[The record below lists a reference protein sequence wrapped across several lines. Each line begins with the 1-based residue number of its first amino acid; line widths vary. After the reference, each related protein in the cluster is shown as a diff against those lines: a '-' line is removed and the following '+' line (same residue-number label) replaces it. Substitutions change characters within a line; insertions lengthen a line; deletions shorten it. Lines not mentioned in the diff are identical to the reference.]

1 MFLVSNRVGT
11 LTGPGSCVPSPDD
24 CALLTVPVGQSEDLQ
39 YAGDGKTYRVVVAE
53 IKRFTK

>member
-1 MFLVSNRVGT
+1 
-11 LTGPGSCVPSPDD
+11 VPAPDD
-24 CALLTVPVGQSEDLQ
+24 CALLSLGAGQSEDLQ